1 MAADHAVNHVLPD
14 EPEKA
19 TLEGKNKVLG
29 FWLFLGGETVLF
41 GTLFSTFIALR
52 DQVNGGP
59 TGQELFD
66 LKLVAW
72 ATFLLLTSS
81 LTSVMAILAMH
92 KHNLQKLQA
101 WLTVTVLLGLGFLG
115 LEIYEFY
122 HYVHE
127 GHKISTSAF
136 GSAFYTLV
144 GFHGAHVLF
153 GILWIVTLQLQ
164 AIKKGLTVVTAP
176 KFYVAS
182 LYWHF
187 VDVVWVFIFTVVY
200 LMGMIGGKVAG

>member
-1 MAADHAVNHVLPD
+1 MATHHAHAVLPE

-19 TLEGKNKVLG
+19 TLEGKNKILG

-41 GTLFSTFIALR
+41 GTLFATFLALR

-59 TGQELFD
+59 TSQQLFQMD
-66 LKLVAW
+66 IVAW
-72 ATFLLLTSS
+72 ATILLLTSS
-81 LTSVMAILAMH
+81 LTSVMSILAMH
-92 KHNLQKLQA
+92 KHNLKQMQA
-101 WLTVTVLLGLGFLG
+101 WLTVTVILGLGFLG
-115 LEIYEFY
+115 LEIYEFW

-144 GFHGAHVLF
+144 GFHGGHVLF

-164 AIKKGLTVVTAP
+164 AVKKGLTVVTAP

-200 LMGMIGGKVAG
+200 LMGMIGGKVGH

>member
-1 MAADHAVNHVLPD
+1 MAAEHVLNTKLPD

-19 TLEGKNKVLG
+19 TLEGKNKILG

-41 GTLFSTFIALR
+41 GTLFATFIALR
-52 DQVNGGP
+52 HQVNGGP
-59 TGQELFD
+59 TAAELFD

-72 ATFLLLTSS
+72 ATILLLTSS
-81 LTSVMAILAMH
+81 LTSVFATLALH
-92 KHNLQKLQA
+92 KHNLRKMQL
-101 WLTVTVLLGLGFLG
+101 WLTITVLLGLAFLG
-115 LEIYEFY
+115 LEIYEFN

-127 GHKISTSAF
+127 KLGMTTSAF
-136 GSAFYTLV
+136 SSSFYTLV

-164 AIKKGLTVVTAP
+164 ALRKGLTVVTAP
-176 KFYVAS
+176 KFYVAG

-187 VDVVWVFIFTVVY
+187 IDVVWVFIFTVVY
-200 LMGMIGGKVAG
+200 LMGIIGEKAVG